1 MLEHNHEFYLH
12 AALKE
17 ARWAL
22 DENEIPIGAV
32 IVFDNQIIARTHNQK
47 ERLKDPTAHAE
58 MIALTQAANYLDN
71 WRLLNTTLY
80 VTVEPCAMCA
90 SALVQARVN
99 TLVYGT
105 KDSRMGA
112 CGSIWN
118 LVRNKHS
125 DHQIE
130 VISNILNDECRELLQ
145 KFFRRRRQQKQ
156 EII

>member
-1 MLEHNHEFYLH
+1 MLEHNHEFYLR

-17 ARWAL
+17 AHRAL

-32 IVFDNQIIARTHNQK
+32 IVFDNQIIARAHNQK

-125 DHQIE
+125 DHQIK
-130 VISNILNDECRELLQ
+130 VIPNILNDECQNLLQ
-145 KFFRRRRQQKQ
+145 EFFRKRRQQNR
-156 EII
+156 EIN

>member
-1 MLEHNHEFYLH
+1 MLEHNHEFYLR

-17 ARWAL
+17 ARRAL

-32 IVFDNQIIARTHNQK
+32 IVFDNQIIARAHNQK

-105 KDSRMGA
+105 NDLRMGA

-125 DHQIE
+125 DHQIK
-130 VISNILNDECRELLQ
+130 VIPNILNDECQNLLQ
-145 KFFRRRRQQKQ
+145 EFFRQRRQQNR
-156 EII
+156 EIN

>member
-17 ARWAL
+17 ARRAL

>member
-1 MLEHNHEFYLH
+1 MLEQNHEFYLR

-17 ARWAL
+17 ARRAL

-32 IVFDNQIIARTHNQK
+32 IVFNNQIIARAHNQK

-105 KDSRMGA
+105 NDSRMGA

-130 VISNILNDECRELLQ
+130 VISNILSDECRELLQ

>member
-1 MLEHNHEFYLH
+1 MLEHNHEFYLR

-17 ARWAL
+17 ARRAL

-32 IVFDNQIIARTHNQK
+32 IVFDNQIIARAHNQK